1 MKKKLLYFSSS
12 NVKIRV
18 RGRNV
23 NLFIKRLIKNK
34 INIIKVIPKSYK
46 EVLLIVDYNDID
58 RINKIKTIYNIDII
72 SYYGILRIFK
82 YIKKNVF
89 IISFLIIGIIIIYI
103 LSNIIFSIDII
114 HSNSNIISLVD
125 NELKSHGIKKYGF
138 VKSYKEIEKI
148 KKDILEDNR
157 DNLEWL
163 EIIRSG
169 TKYIVRVEE
178 RIINKDNNN
187 SNNYSIVAKKNAI
200 IKSITA
206 YSGEKVKDVNTYVK
220 KGEEVI
226 SSYITMP
233 NNERVF
239 SSANGKVIGEVWYNV
254 SIDYPYFYNEVLYTG
269 KKRRVIS
276 FNILS
281 KSYSLFDFKKYK
293 SFDINRKYIFKNSI
307 IPISF
312 SIDYE
317 YETKIINDI
326 YTYDTAKEK
335 AIMVAKDKLKEKYK
349 DIIDIDKVIITYEEE
364 TSSMISLNL
373 FITCNEDITEYK
385 EVIEED
391 NSSVK
396 NE

>member
-1 MKKKLLYFSSS
+1 MKKKLLYIFSS
-12 NVKIRV
+12 NVKISV

-58 RINKIKTIYNIDII
+58 RINKIKTIYSIDII
-72 SYYGILRIFK
+72 SYYGTLRIFK
-82 YIKKNVF
+82 YIKKNIF
-89 IISFLIIGIIIIYI
+89 IISFLIIGIIMIYI

-125 NELKSHGIKKYGF
+125 SELKSHGIKKYSF

-148 KKDILEDNR
+148 KKDILEGNR

-163 EIIRSG
+163 EIIRNG

-178 RIINKDNNN
+178 RIINKDNNS
-187 SNNYSIVAKKNAI
+187 SNNYSIVAKKNAV

-206 YSGEKVKDVNTYVK
+206 YSGEKVKEVNTYVK

-226 SSYITMP
+226 SSYVTMP

-254 SIDYPYFYNEVLYTG
+254 SIDYPYYYNEVLYTG

-276 FNILS
+276 FNILN
-281 KSYSLFDFKKYK
+281 KSYSLFNFKKYK
-293 SFDINRKYIFKNSI
+293 SFDINRKYIYKSSI
-307 IPISF
+307 TPVSL

>member
-58 RINKIKTIYNIDII
+58 RINRIKTIYNIDII

-82 YIKKNVF
+82 YIKKNIF

-125 NELKSHGIKKYGF
+125 NELKSHGIKKYSF

-148 KKDILEDNR
+148 KKDILEGNR

-206 YSGEKVKDVNTYVK
+206 YSGEKVKEVNTYVK

-226 SSYITMP
+226 SSYVTMP

-281 KSYSLFDFKKYK
+281 KSYSLFNFKKYK